1 MKIPVTPPK
10 YDALF
15 QNIVRDS
22 PNRYLEL
29 ISMAIRSDPKGNY
42 YHWDKLRH
50 LIPPDGLTSE
60 EWWFAVK
67 TARMVQFKPIP
78 HADAHGKPFRYTQPD
93 VVMRLLHE
101 ITRDASGV
109 IQSRTAVT
117 NPQTKD
123 AHLLNSLIEEA
134 ITSSQ
139 LEGASTTRKVAK
151 EMIRQGRK
159 PRDNSERM
167 IINNYHAMQFISD
180 MKEEKL
186 TPKVILE
193 LHRLLTTGTMENPS
207 MVGSLRETDDIYAG
221 DERDT
226 TILHV
231 PPKAAELEQ
240 RLENLC
246 EFANDNQITDFMHP
260 VIKAILL
267 HFMLAYDHPFEDG
280 NGRTARALFYWGML
294 NQGYWLIEF
303 ISISRIIKLAPAQYT
318 RAYLYTETDDNDVTY
333 FVVHQLNVII
343 RAINDLYEY
352 LDRKS
357 KELRSAESFLKQSP
371 KLRAV
376 LNHRQIALLNRALK
390 DPQSIFSIEGHRSS
404 HNVVYQTARMD
415 LLNLAD
421 LDLLVKEKIGK
432 GFLFTVPANLKDKLE
447 KFRN

>member
-1 MKIPVTPPK
+1 MT
-10 YDALF
+10 
-15 QNIVRDS
+15 
-22 PNRYLEL
+22 
-29 ISMAIRSDPKGNY
+29 IRPDPKENY

-50 LIPPDGLTSE
+50 LIPPDGLTCE

-109 IQSRTAVT
+109 IQSSTAIT
-117 NPQTKD
+117 NLQTKD
-123 AHLLNSLIEEA
+123 AYLLNSLIEEA

-186 TPKVILE
+186 TPKVIFE
-193 LHRLLTTGTMENPS
+193 LHRLLTTGTMANPS
-207 MVGSLRETDDIYAG
+207 MAGRLRKTDDIYVG

-231 PPKAAELEQ
+231 PPMAAELEQ

-246 EFANDNQITDFMHP
+246 EFANDNQITDFIHP
-260 VIKAILL
+260 IIKAILL

-294 NQGYWLIEF
+294 NQDYWLIEF

-333 FVVHQLNVII
+333 FVAHQLNVII

-390 DPQSIFSIEGHRSS
+390 NPQSVFSIQGHRSS

-415 LLNLAD
+415 LLDLAN

-432 GFLFTVPANLKDKLE
+432 GFLFTVPVNLKNKLE
-447 KFRN
+447 KFGN